1 MDTIEWSYDMD
12 RNILSYIIYIE
23 KVTADLDLKK
33 KKKQK
38 SVRRLFACYKLNDL
52 KYFEGQNSKFWVFF
66 SNF

>member
-33 KKKQK
+33 KTKTKKKKKKQK

-52 KYFEGQNSKFWVFF
+52 KYFEGQNSKF
-66 SNF
+66 